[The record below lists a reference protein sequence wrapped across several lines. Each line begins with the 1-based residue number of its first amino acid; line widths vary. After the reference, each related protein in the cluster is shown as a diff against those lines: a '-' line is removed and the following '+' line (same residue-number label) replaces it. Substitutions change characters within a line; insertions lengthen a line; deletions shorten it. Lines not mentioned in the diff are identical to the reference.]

1 MSSDYEKLVPYFIVY
16 INGTRLAIEQEASV
30 KQVLVTDR
38 VDAPSACQIVLSD
51 AERQWADSSEFS
63 EGQQV
68 SVHLGTK
75 DDIQEVFN
83 GEITGLRAQYTRNT
97 DDTTTIVCHDVLH
110 RLRRLRRTATFADM
124 ADADIVQLILD
135 RHGLEGDCDGLGT
148 HYAYT
153 TQQNSSDFDLI
164 MEIASRHGCSVR
176 AQGTCVQIKP
186 IVEEGADVI
195 VEWEKTLL
203 DFSAHMDTT
212 QQWTGVA
219 VHSWNADSGEGILG
233 EAKVAD
239 ISYRVGDGLLGG
251 EVVMEAFGPSETVV
265 VDPRVQDTVEAERLA
280 MDMLTRNSFGLI
292 CGSGS
297 CEGNY
302 RIKAGATLEVKELG
316 GRFSG
321 PYLLREVKHRLV
333 SGTGFTTSFSGSRN
347 TV

>member
-38 VDAPSACQIVLSD
+38 IDAPSVCHIVMSD
-51 AERQWADSSEFS
+51 ADRLWADSSEFS

-75 DDIQEVFN
+75 DDIEEVFN

-97 DDTTTIVCHDVLH
+97 DDTTVIVCHDVLH
-110 RLRRLRRTATFADM
+110 RLKRFRKTATFADM
-124 ADADIVQLILD
+124 ADADIVQEILD

-153 TQQNSSDFDLI
+153 TQQNSSDFDLV
-164 MEIASRHGCSVR
+164 MEIAARHGCLVR
-176 AQGTCVQIKP
+176 AQGTCIRIKP
-186 IVEEGADVI
+186 IVDESTDVI

-203 DFSAHMDTT
+203 DFSAQMDTT
-212 QQWTGVA
+212 RQWTDVA
-219 VHSWNADSGEGILG
+219 VHSWNADSGEGVLG
-233 EAKVAD
+233 EARAED
-239 ISYRVGDGLLGG
+239 ISHRVGDGSLGG
-251 EVVMEAFGPSETVV
+251 ELVRESFGACQTVV

-280 MDMLTRNSFGLI
+280 MDILTRNSFELI
-292 CGSGS
+292 SGSGS

-302 RIKAGATLEVKELG
+302 RIRAGSTLEVKELG